1 MEERKEDEK
10 DAKLRLK
17 IWKENEEREKQLKEQ
32 KEKERIRNN
41 GCQLCDCE
49 RYSYYETRVA
59 PGGTIFNYREYCRCN
74 HQSREHGEYGQ
85 I

>member
-41 GCQLCDCE
+41 GCQLCAC
-49 RYSYYETRVA
+49 
-59 PGGTIFNYREYCRCN
+59 
-74 HQSREHGEYGQ
+74 
-85 I
+85 